1 MSTKTNHEIPICC
14 MSTNSNRWC
23 KCNTPSFVISWSAE
37 CVVMSLWKTNRRLS
51 IKKRQV
57 KITTFQEK
65 QKTFHFL
72 YFCTYLGGAWNLT
85 IMNIDK
91 NSDGYKNYVESILL
105 AILRLSLFDAK
116 YINAI
121 TRQRTMSGFFKT
133 AY

>member
-1 MSTKTNHEIPICC
+1 MRRGDRIGH
-14 MSTNSNRWC
+14 
-23 KCNTPSFVISWSAE
+23 FVRA
-37 CVVMSLWKTNRRLS
+37 CRRLS
-51 IKKRQV
+51 IKKRQL

>member
-1 MSTKTNHEIPICC
+1 MPKIVFVGRMVWLVANTKTKRE
-14 MSTNSNRWC
+14 
-23 KCNTPSFVISWSAE
+23 KNTKN
-37 CVVMSLWKTNRRLS
+37 LYRRLS

-72 YFCTYLGGAWNLT
+72 YFCTYLGGTWNLT

-121 TRQRTMSGFFKT
+121 TRQRTMSGFHKT

>member
-1 MSTKTNHEIPICC
+1 MDELLLELK
-14 MSTNSNRWC
+14 NRYD
-23 KCNTPSFVISWSAE
+23 TPVQTLSATIE
-37 CVVMSLWKTNRRLS
+37 YERAHTFRRLS

-65 QKTFHFL
+65 QKTFYFL

>member
-1 MSTKTNHEIPICC
+1 MTSVECQQTNKH
-14 MSTNSNRWC
+14 
-23 KCNTPSFVISWSAE
+23 
-37 CVVMSLWKTNRRLS
+37 TNRRLS

-65 QKTFHFL
+65 QKTFYFL

>member
-1 MSTKTNHEIPICC
+1 MTLGGWAFEKGKRGPNESKFTLFTIG
-14 MSTNSNRWC
+14 TA
-23 KCNTPSFVISWSAE
+23 F
-37 CVVMSLWKTNRRLS
+37 RRLS

-121 TRQRTMSGFFKT
+121 TRQRTMSGFHKT